1 MVPFPSTHFKTFQHP
16 SEGMDKIVVDTNF
29 LLAQFEY
36 GVDVPF
42 ELLRISD
49 APFTLVIPSVVKKE
63 LLTLS
68 GRNGKRATAAR
79 FALQNMEKWR
89 ARFAI
94 LEEKSEG
101 RADDWIFKYAQKN
114 KAAVATNDVPLRK
127 KLLASKVMVI
137 AMKGKSKL
145 DYV

>member
-1 MVPFPSTHFKTFQHP
+1 
-16 SEGMDKIVVDTNF
+16 MDKIVVDTNF
-29 LLAQFEY
+29 LLAQFEC

-49 APFTLVIPSVVKKE
+49 APFTLVIPSVVKRE
-63 LLTLS
+63 LLTLA
-68 GRNGKRATAAR
+68 GRNGSRATAAR

-89 ARFAI
+89 AKFAI
-94 LEEKSEG
+94 SEEDSDG
-101 RADDWIFKYAQKN
+101 RADEWIFKYAQKN
-114 KAAVATNDVPLRK
+114 KAAVATNDVHLRQR
-127 KLLASKVMVI
+127 LLASGVPVI

>member
-1 MVPFPSTHFKTFQHP
+1 
-16 SEGMDKIVVDTNF
+16 MDRIVADTNF

-36 GVDVPF
+36 GIDVPT

-49 APFTLVIPSVVKKE
+49 GPFTLVIPSAVKKE
-63 LLTLS
+63 LLMLA
-68 GRNGKRATAAR
+68 GRNGSRAAAAR

-89 ARFAI
+89 GRFAI
-94 LEEKSEG
+94 SEEGSEG
-101 RADDWIFKYAQKN
+101 KADEWIFKYAQKN
-114 KAAVATNDVPLRK
+114 KAAVATNDVPLRQR
-127 KLLASKVMVI
+127 LLASGVPVI